1 MREKKR
7 NCEHPISTRVQRGKQ
22 EQLARPV
29 LRLGKGAHGESSNN
43 DEASSKLSL
52 LLSSSAAVHNNKVQE
67 SARQKSAFSDIGDDD
82 GSVELKARTSEIKIE
97 WSGCHTARVESS
109 AS

>member
-7 NCEHPISTRVQRGKQ
+7 NCEHPISTRVQRSKQ

-29 LRLGKGAHGESSNN
+29 LQLGKGAHGESSNN

-52 LLSSSAAVHNNKVQE
+52 LLSSSAAVHNNNVQE

-82 GSVELKARTSEIKIE
+82 GSGELKARTSEISIE